1 MRIYYDPETGNPLY
15 TYGGPDAGAPAGDFI
30 EANEPDGPLAS
41 FQVVDGA
48 LAEVDMEPRRADAR
62 EEVKSVLTRARQ
74 SFITDLPGQGMIY
87 LDKELEAKR
96 YLALDPEPED
106 LTDFPW
112 ISHEIGITGQTA
124 YQVAY
129 LFEYKASLWR
139 YVGPIIEA
147 LRLEAGA
154 AIDAAQDQ
162 SDIDAALLHLKTEL
176 DNLQ

>member
-1 MRIYYDPETGNPLY
+1 MRIYYDPETGVPSFTFN
-15 TYGGPDAGAPAGDFI
+15 GPDEIAPVGGFI
-30 EANEPDGPLAS
+30 EGALEGPLAS
-41 FQVVDGA
+41 YQVIDGE
-48 LAEVDMEPRRADAR
+48 LVEVDMEPRRELAR
-62 EEVKSVLTRARQ
+62 IGVYTILSQARK

-147 LRLEAGA
+147 LRLEAGNV
-154 AIDAAQDQ
+154 IDAAQSQ
-162 SDIDAALLHLKTEL
+162 ADIDAALLHLQTEL
-176 DNLQ
+176 DKLQ